1 VVNERRRAFAFASG
15 GAGPEASSGEAGGL
29 LTLLVLS
36 LGTALLPWLGQANVG
51 VALAF
56 SLVSLAL
63 PAAAFRAATRAE
75 DEAEAEATPAWTK
88 HLAPERTAPPRAR
101 PRVRDVVVI
110 GGGFSG
116 TMLAVHLA
124 RAGDVRV
131 TLIERQGAP
140 GRGLAYAA
148 ANPNHLLNVRAERM
162 SAYPEDPGHFAR
174 WLAVRALGGPT
185 DFVPRRTYGVYLE
198 QQLRQAHADAF
209 PRLRLLGGDAH
220 SIGPR
225 GARHAVALD
234 DGHVVEGDAVVLATG
249 HAPPPRLPAFAALPP
264 HLYRSDPWQSGLA
277 EGLGKEDVVLLVGT
291 GLTMM
296 DTAVSL
302 ADAGFEGRILA
313 VSRRG
318 LLPRVHAEGPHA
330 SIPHDHALHRPLSE
344 QLAAIRAC
352 AADIGWRNAME
363 QLRPLTQKLW
373 KSLSE
378 AEKGRFLRHLRPWWD
393 VHRHRI
399 APQIAGRI
407 DALRAAGRFETA
419 ACTILGAEPFYGR
432 VAISLRLRGTDDVV
446 RIEAARVVNCAG
458 SDEDINHS
466 SDPLL
471 KSLLASGAIRADARR
486 LGLDTGTNGEAIGAD
501 GLVTPGLYAVGPLAR
516 GRLWEATAVPEL
528 RAQAAAM
535 AGLIAAETSVEAVF
549 A

>member
-1 VVNERRRAFAFASG
+1 MNERRRAFAFASG
-15 GAGPEASSGEAGGL
+15 GADSEASGEAGGL

-63 PAAAFRAATRAE
+63 PAAAFRAATREE
-75 DEAEAEATPAWTK
+75 DEAEADEAPAWMK
-88 HLAPERTAPPRAR
+88 HLAPERTAPPPLPK
-101 PRVRDVVVI
+101 PRIRDVAVI

-162 SAYPEDPGHFAR
+162 SAYPEDPGHFTR
-174 WLAVRALGGPT
+174 WLAARGLGGPA
-185 DFVPRRTYGVYLE
+185 DFAPRRTYGLYLE

-209 PRLRLLGGDAH
+209 PRLRLLAGEAR
-220 SIGPR
+220 SIEQAGT
-225 GARHAVALD
+225 RHRVMLD
-234 DGHVVEGDAVVLATG
+234 DGHVVEADVVVLATG
-249 HAPPPRLPAFAALPP
+249 NPPPPRLPAFAALPS
-264 HLYRSDPWQSGLA
+264 HLYRSDPWQSGLT

-330 SIPHDHALHRPLSE
+330 GIPHDHAMHQPLSQ

-363 QLRPLTQKLW
+363 QLRPLTQRLW

-399 APQIAGRI
+399 APQIAGRV
-407 DALRAAGRFETA
+407 DALRAQGRFEMA

-432 VAISLRLRGTDDVV
+432 VAVSLRLRGTDDVV

-458 SDEDINHS
+458 SDEDLRQTA
-466 SDPLL
+466 DPLL

-486 LGLDTGTNGEAIGAD
+486 LGLDTDTNGEAIGAD

-535 AGLIAAETSVEAVF
+535 AGLIAAEASVEAVF